1 MLRDIHP
8 LEARERAHAN
18 IVELREQKRV
28 DEMAAIDLELWII
41 DGFLGDLQT
50 RWARAKKSAAS
61 PPIQFHFHFA
71 RPRHQIGQ
79 IKPEK
84 IVSFDYVWIAFLN
97 NCRELFERV
106 MFGFLPLYGIDH
118 DELFPAAVIGQ
129 GDAGDWILRCLSQ
142 IVFTRR

>member
-28 DEMAAIDLELWII
+28 NEMAAIDLELWII

-50 RWARAKKSAAS
+50 RWTRARKSATPA
-61 PPIQFHFHFA
+61 PIQFHFHFA
-71 RPRHQIGQ
+71 RSRHQIGQ

-84 IVSFDYVWIAFLN
+84 IVPFDHIGIALPN

-106 MFGFLPLYGIDH
+106 VFRLLPVSRD
-118 DELFPAAVIGQ
+118 
-129 GDAGDWILRCLSQ
+129 
-142 IVFTRR
+142 RRR

>member
-1 MLRDIHP
+1 MLRDIRP

-50 RWARAKKSAAS
+50 RWARAKKSAA
-61 PPIQFHFHFA
+61 PAPIQFDFRFS
-71 RPRHQIGQ
+71 PSRHQIGE

-84 IVSFDYVWIAFLN
+84 IVSFDYMWIALLN
-97 NCRELFERV
+97 NCREF
-106 MFGFLPLYGIDH
+106 F
-118 DELFPAAVIGQ
+118 
-129 GDAGDWILRCLSQ
+129 
-142 IVFTRR
+142 

>member
-50 RWARAKKSAAS
+50 GWARAKKSAA
-61 PPIQFHFHFA
+61 PAPIQFYFRFA
-71 RPRHQIGQ
+71 CPRHQAGQ
-79 IKPEK
+79 IKPKK
-84 IVSFDYVWIAFLN
+84 IVSFDYIGIAFLD

-106 MFGFLPLYGIDH
+106 VFRFLPLCGID
-118 DELFPAAVIGQ
+118 
-129 GDAGDWILRCLSQ
+129 
-142 IVFTRR
+142 

>member
-61 PPIQFHFHFA
+61 SPIQFHFHFA

-97 NCRELFERV
+97 NCSLV
-106 MFGFLPLYGIDH
+106 
-118 DELFPAAVIGQ
+118 V
-129 GDAGDWILRCLSQ
+129 
-142 IVFTRR
+142 